1 MCEQYLLEVRKSSFI
16 SPRSQPDQYDADV
29 YIHTS
34 SLFVDVVKFGKAH
47 EVVLKFI

>member
-1 MCEQYLLEVRKSSFI
+1 VAVSGSAYC
-16 SPRSQPDQYDADV
+16 
-29 YIHTS
+29 